1 MSVSTIK
8 ETAARGDGETG
19 VPERRFIRGLSRFA
33 WADESPAPGRLSG
46 RDRFAA
52 ACLGA
57 AALVALV
64 LIRGQSLYST
74 VPAVLVLALALWALI
89 SRRGARY
96 VLAWPVAAV
105 SALSIATD
113 FARPQP
119 IPQVAGA
126 WKIAEIFVLMAL
138 ISAVVCWSPR
148 REALV
153 GAGFGGA
160 AVALWVIP
168 FVDDGTWQDQV
179 GAVVFWG
186 VAAGIAAGVGAYPR
200 SQIRRGRRAVVAA
213 RREQQLELAR
223 DLHDFVAH
231 DVSAIVVQAQAARF
245 VAASDPQAAVLAL
258 ERIEKA
264 GLSALASMDRTVQML
279 HDADGAPI
287 GASAPPGVGE
297 LPDLVRRFAAERGGS
312 GGRVD
317 LDIDDGA
324 ADRLSREA
332 GAVAYRVVV
341 EALTNIRRHA
351 AASSRVE
358 VSVRRDASGTRV
370 AVTDDTSAGSAAGAF
385 RGRGRRG
392 GRGLVGLRERVAA
405 GGGTLDAGPDGSGGW
420 HVVARF
426 PEEA

>member
-1 MSVSTIK
+1 MPTIK
-8 ETAARGDGETG
+8 ETAARGDREPGASD
-19 VPERRFIRGLSRFA
+19 RRFIPGVSRYA
-33 WADESPAPGRLSG
+33 WADDSPAPGSLSV
-46 RDRFAA
+46 RDRLAA
-52 ACLGA
+52 ACLGG

-64 LIRGQSLYST
+64 LIRGHSLYGT
-74 VPAVLVLALALWALI
+74 VPAVLVLALALWGLI
-89 SRRGARY
+89 CRRRARY
-96 VLAWPVAAV
+96 VLAWPLAAV

-119 IPQVAGA
+119 IPQSAGA
-126 WKIAEIFVLMAL
+126 WKIAEVFVLLAL

-148 REALV
+148 REALL
-153 GAGFGGA
+153 GAGAASA
-160 AVALWVIP
+160 AVALWAIP
-168 FVDDGTWQDQV
+168 FVDDGTWRDQV
-179 GAVVFWG
+179 GAAAFWG
-186 VAAGIAAGVGAYPR
+186 VAAAVAAGVGAYPR
-200 SQIRRGRRAVVAA
+200 SQARRGRDAVVAA

-231 DVSAIVVQAQAARF
+231 DVSGIVVQAQAARF
-245 VAASDPQAAVLAL
+245 VAASDPQAVVLAL

-287 GASAPPGVGE
+287 GASAPPGIGE
-297 LPDLVRRFAAERGGS
+297 LPDLVSRFAAERGAADS
-312 GGRVD
+312 RVD
-317 LDIDDGA
+317 LRVHDDA

-332 GAVAYRVVV
+332 GSVAYRVVV

-351 AASSRVE
+351 SSSRVE
-358 VSVRRDASGTRV
+358 VSVRRDTPVVRV
-370 AVTDDTSAGSAAGAF
+370 AVTNETSVGAASW
-385 RGRGRRG
+385 GRGRRG

-405 GGGTLDAGPDGSGGW
+405 VGGSLDAGPDGSGGW